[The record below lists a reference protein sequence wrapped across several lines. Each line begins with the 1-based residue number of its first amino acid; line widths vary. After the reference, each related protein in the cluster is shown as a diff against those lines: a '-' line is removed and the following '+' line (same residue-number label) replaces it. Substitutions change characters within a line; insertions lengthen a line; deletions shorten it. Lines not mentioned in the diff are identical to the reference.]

1 MYARLPDAAYLKSW
15 GMPASQ
21 FAHVYRA
28 QVWPENWQ
36 AWRLFESLATQW
48 RASAGGVIGLDY
60 AVMTEEIRLLRLTD
74 AEQAKLRGDIRV
86 LEVAALNEIHADG
99 N

>member
-21 FAHVYRA
+21 FAGAFRV

-36 AWRLFESLATQW
+36 AWSLFESLATQW

-60 AVMTEEIRLLRLTD
+60 AVMTEEIRLLRLSD
-74 AEQAKLRGDIRV
+74 EEQVRLRNDIRV
-86 LEVAALNEIHADG
+86 LEVAALNEIHTDG

>member
-15 GMPASQ
+15 GMPASH
-21 FAHVYRA
+21 FADAYRA
-28 QVWPENWQ
+28 EVWPENWQ

-48 RASAGGVIGLDY
+48 RASAGGVTGLDY
-60 AVMTEEIRLLRLTD
+60 AVLTEEIRLLRLSD
-74 AEQAKLRGDIRV
+74 EEQVRLRNDIRV
-86 LEVAALNEIHADG
+86 LEVAALNEIHTDG